1 MGAYDFGGRMEYDYA
16 VIGSG
21 FGGSVAALRLS
32 EKGYKVAVIE
42 QGGWVTAAD
51 IEEADRHVRH
61 LNWLPTLG
69 MSGYFTQNFYRHVT
83 IVGGAAVGG
92 GSIVYAA
99 VLLQPKDEFYVDPAW
114 SGLGVEWKRAL
125 APHYE
130 TAARM
135 LGVTANPNCD
145 IQDEYLRETAR
156 AMGAEATY
164 GPTPNGIYFGT
175 PEVLQADPF
184 FGGAGPSRAGCH
196 LCGRCLTGCPHG
208 SKNSL
213 DRNYLYLAQR
223 LGADI
228 LPHRKVTGIVP
239 LKDDGY
245 LLNLRHPVKRFRK
258 YPDLRARK
266 VIVAAGVLG
275 TLELLFRCR
284 DITRTLP
291 GISAQLG
298 QVVRTNSE
306 AVVGVLARGKEVDL
320 TRGTAISSHF
330 YPDGH
335 THITQNRFPRG
346 YTFMKWLTG
355 PLVDHQHPGTRAL
368 KTLAG
373 MLLNPLRMYRLWF
386 GKNWYRRVTILTVM
400 QHLDNRIAFK
410 YGRRPWCFFKRGL
423 KSEAVPG
430 KSAPTNLPVANR
442 AAETLART
450 SGGEPLNIIT
460 ESLGNISTTAHILG
474 GCHMGSSAED
484 GVLDTSHQVF
494 GYPGLYV
501 INGASVSANIG
512 ANPSLTI
519 AAMAERAISLIPPA
533 RGSGDRN
540 AARAVGDN
548 NDC

>member
-1 MGAYDFGGRMEYDYA
+1 MVYDYA

-51 IEEADRHVRH
+51 MEEADNSVRH
-61 LNWLPTLG
+61 LNWLPALG
-69 MSGYFTQNFYRHVT
+69 MSGYCTQNFYKHVA
-83 IVGGAAVGG
+83 IVGGSAVGG

-99 VLLQPKDEFYVDPAW
+99 VLLKPKDAFYIDPAW
-114 SGLGVEWKRAL
+114 SNLGVDWQAEL
-125 APHYE
+125 TPHYE

-135 LGVTANPNCD
+135 LGVTENPVTD
-145 IQDEYLRETAR
+145 IQDDYLRETAR
-156 AMGAEATY
+156 TMGSDATF

-175 PEVLQADPF
+175 PEVRQADPYF
-184 FGGAGPSRAGCH
+184 DGLGPARAGCH

-223 LGADI
+223 LGAEI
-228 LPHRKVTGIVP
+228 LPHRKVIGIVP
-239 LKDDGY
+239 EKEGGY
-245 LLNLRHPVKRFRK
+245 RLNLRHPIKRFRK
-258 YPDLRARK
+258 YPDLMARK

-284 DITRTLP
+284 DVTRTLP

-306 AVVGVLARGKEVDL
+306 AVVGALSRDQGVDL
-320 TRGTAISSHF
+320 TRGTTISSHF
-330 YPDGH
+330 YPDEH

-346 YTFMKWLTG
+346 YSFMKWFTG
-355 PLVDHQHPGTRAL
+355 PLVDHPHPGVRSLKAL
-368 KTLAG
+368 AKI
-373 MLLNPLRMYRLWF
+373 LLNPLRMYRLWF
-386 GKNWYRRVTILTVM
+386 KNGWHRRVTILTVM
-400 QHLDNRIAFK
+400 QHLDNRIAFR
-410 YGRRPWCFFKRGL
+410 YGRRPWALFTRGL
-423 KSEAVPG
+423 KSVAVKG
-430 KSAPTNLPVANR
+430 KSAPTNLPVANQ
-442 AAETLART
+442 AAAVLARI
-450 SGGEPLNIIT
+450 SGGEPLSVII
-460 ESLGNISTTAHILG
+460 ESVGNISMTAHILG
-474 GCHMGSSAED
+474 GCHMGASAKD
-484 GVLDTSHQVF
+484 GVIDTSHRVF

-519 AAMAERAISLIPPA
+519 AAMAERAMSLMPPA
-533 RGSGDRN
+533 RG
-540 AARAVGDN
+540 
-548 NDC
+548 

>member
-1 MGAYDFGGRMEYDYA
+1 MLGQWDRKAPEGQMEYDYA

-42 QGGWVTAAD
+42 QGGWVTPAD
-51 IEEADRHVRH
+51 MEEANSSVRH
-61 LNWLPTLG
+61 LNWFPALG
-69 MSGYFTQNFYRHVT
+69 LSGYFTQNFYRHVT
-83 IVGGAAVGG
+83 IVGGTAVGG

-99 VLLQPKDEFYVDPAW
+99 VLLKPRDEFYSDPAW
-114 SGLGVEWKRAL
+114 SELGVDWKQSL
-125 APHYE
+125 ATHYE

-135 LGVTANPNCD
+135 LGVTENPNCD
-145 IQDEYLRETAR
+145 IQDDYLCETAR

-164 GPTPNGIYFGT
+164 GSTPNGIYFGT
-175 PEVLQADPF
+175 PEVLQPDPF

-239 LKDDGY
+239 LKDSGY
-245 LLNLRHPVKRFRK
+245 LLNLRHPLKRFRK
-258 YPDLRARK
+258 YPDLKAGK

-284 DITRTLP
+284 DTTKNLP
-291 GISAQLG
+291 DISAQLG
-298 QVVRTNSE
+298 KVVRTNSE
-306 AVVGVLARGKEVDL
+306 AVVGVLSRDKEIDL

-330 YPDGH
+330 YPDDH
-335 THITQNRFPRG
+335 THITQNRFPEG

-355 PLVDHQHPGTRAL
+355 PLVNHNRPVARSF
-368 KTLAG
+368 KTLVN

-410 YGRRPWCFFKRGL
+410 YGRRPWLLFKKGL
-423 KSEAVPG
+423 KSVPAPG
-430 KSAPTNLPVANR
+430 RSAPTNLPVANR

-474 GCHMGSSAED
+474 GCHMGSSAGD
-484 GVLDTSHQVF
+484 GVIDTSHQVF

-519 AAMAERAISLIPPA
+519 TAMAERAMSLIPPA
-533 RGSGDRN
+533 
-540 AARAVGDN
+540 
-548 NDC
+548 

>member
-1 MGAYDFGGRMEYDYA
+1 MVYDYA

-51 IEEADRHVRH
+51 IEEANNNVRH
-61 LNWLPTLG
+61 LNWLPALG
-69 MSGYFTQNFYRHVT
+69 MSGYCTQNFYRHVAT
-83 IVGGAAVGG
+83 VGGAAVGG

-99 VLLQPKDEFYVDPAW
+99 VLLKPKDAFYADPAW
-114 SGLGVEWKRAL
+114 SNLGINWKEDLAL
-125 APHYE
+125 HYE

-135 LGVTANPNCD
+135 LGVTDNPHDD

-156 AMGAEATY
+156 EMGALATY
-164 GPTPNGIYFGT
+164 GPAPNGIYFGA

-184 FGGAGPSRAGCH
+184 FNGSGPSRVGCH

-223 LGADI
+223 LGVDI

-239 LKDDGY
+239 LEEGGY
-245 LLNLRHPVKRFRK
+245 RLNLRHPLKRLRK
-258 YPDLRARK
+258 YPDLKTHK

-275 TLELLFRCR
+275 SLELLFRCR
-284 DITRTLP
+284 DVTRTLP
-291 GISAQLG
+291 GISTQLG

-306 AVVGVLARGKEVDL
+306 AVVGVLSRDEGVDL
-320 TRGTAISSHF
+320 TRGTTISSHF
-330 YPDGH
+330 YPDEH
-335 THITQNRFPRG
+335 THITQNRFPQG
-346 YTFMKWLTG
+346 YSFMKWFTG
-355 PLVDHQHPGTRAL
+355 PLVDHPHPGMRSLKAL
-368 KTLAG
+368 AKI
-373 MLLNPLRMYRLWF
+373 LLNPLRMYRLWF
-386 GKNWYRRVTILTVM
+386 KKNWHRRVTILTVM
-400 QHLDNRIAFK
+400 QHLDNRIAFE
-410 YGRRPWCFFKRGL
+410 YGRRPWVLFKRGL
-423 KSEAVPG
+423 KSVAVKG

-442 AAETLART
+442 AAETLARI
-450 SGGEPLNIIT
+450 SGGEPLSVIT
-460 ESLGNISTTAHILG
+460 ESVGNISMTAHILG
-474 GCHMGSSAED
+474 GCHMGNSAEE
-484 GVLDTSHQVF
+484 GVIDTSHQVF

-519 AAMAERAISLIPPA
+519 AAMAERAMSLIPPA
-533 RGSGDRN
+533 RE
-540 AARAVGDN
+540 
-548 NDC
+548 